1 MPTGLRSKK
10 PGPTGPEKI
19 RRLDNASLVKRF
31 ASAKYQEKKMATILY
46 VHDVSSFGA
55 QSENVTFPKWGISQK
70 IWRGDDILTT
80 REAPMHIF

>member
-1 MPTGLRSKK
+1 
-10 PGPTGPEKI
+10 
-19 RRLDNASLVKRF
+19 
-31 ASAKYQEKKMATILY
+31 MATILY

-80 REAPMHIF
+80 REAPMHIFKTRGRIIPNKSHSTMY